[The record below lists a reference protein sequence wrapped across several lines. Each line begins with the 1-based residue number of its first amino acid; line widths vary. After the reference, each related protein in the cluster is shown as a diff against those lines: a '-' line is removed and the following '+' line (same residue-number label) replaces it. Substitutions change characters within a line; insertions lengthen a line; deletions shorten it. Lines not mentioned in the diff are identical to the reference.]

1 MKKFNVIL
9 VSAIL
14 ITLALTWFA
23 FPMTANATTFQ
34 LDNSDATG
42 ADTWLDQANPAT
54 NYGGSSA
61 LTVTSLYLD
70 PSERNSR
77 AILKFNISSIPA
89 GSIISSATLKLK
101 AFSMWDATGRTYW
114 AYRLTT
120 TDWVEIECTW
130 NNKATGTGWSTA
142 GGDYTTDDGAWDIV
156 PAEGEWMDWTVTEQV
171 QTAIDG
177 GIDAHF
183 LIKDGTESAATTH
196 YVSFCAETYGAT
208 APILE
213 VTYTVPALTVSGSDV
228 SSNMSPN
235 TTNNEMLSIQLVAS
249 EGTITVTDMTFDF
262 SGSAV
267 SDDFPL
273 GGIKLWNDLGTVG
286 IYDAGTDTQVGSS
299 QNFASSVT
307 FSSMSYGV
315 STTTKNLLLTV
326 DIDSDAITSHTLAAT
341 LQDNTHL
348 TVTGGTVNSF
358 DAISTEARTL
368 PVELSSFTAQF
379 LNAVPTLY
387 WRTQSETDNMG
398 WFVYRNEEND
408 FTTSERISEFID
420 GHGTTTQQQSYIYE
434 DTLENPEVGDTYY
447 YWLESID
454 YSGMVNHYD
463 KVAMLTIPDIHNPDP
478 HVAVPRKYG
487 LQTGP
492 NPFNSSLTVSYMLPQ
507 TDMVRVEI
515 YNMYG
520 QLVTEFNE
528 GLKTADKKHE
538 IDWNGKDLYGQNVSS
553 GVLLIKLIT
562 SEGSET
568 KKAILLR

>member
-1 MKKFNVIL
+1 MRNNLIKQKKPSEIKEKFHGVNKSRFNREKEKNIMKKFNVIL

-420 GHGTTTQQQSYIYE
+420 GHGTTT
-434 DTLENPEVGDTYY
+434 
-447 YWLESID
+447 
-454 YSGMVNHYD
+454 
-463 KVAMLTIPDIHNPDP
+463 
-478 HVAVPRKYG
+478 
-487 LQTGP
+487 
-492 NPFNSSLTVSYMLPQ
+492 
-507 TDMVRVEI
+507 
-515 YNMYG
+515 
-520 QLVTEFNE
+520 
-528 GLKTADKKHE
+528 
-538 IDWNGKDLYGQNVSS
+538 
-553 GVLLIKLIT
+553 
-562 SEGSET
+562 
-568 KKAILLR
+568 